1 MLPIVVNSPINWKL
15 PKLGKPTCLW
25 PSSGSPPRLHRLA
38 PLIAKSNSS
47 NCTDIFNCQ
56 TQVQSNT
63 LTFFEVPVSANP
75 RFLICDYTFAP
86 MRKCRF
92 RFEVLPMKIFPS
104 FSLKIKI
111 LAICNYISE
120 KWLIAKVKIF
130 KYTYLPSKNVMAE
143 PQINDLHLMC

>member
-1 MLPIVVNSPINWKL
+1 MYCLNSYLSKKSLLLNLYFTRLSWKSL
-15 PKLGKPTCLW
+15 TAL
-25 PSSGSPPRLHRLA
+25 S
-38 PLIAKSNSS
+38 KSNSS

-86 MRKCRF
+86 MRKCRC
-92 RFEVLPMKIFPS
+92 RFEVLPMKSFPS